1 MKEAVLSVS
10 IPSLRHRASGK
21 VREIYEDG
29 DRLVIV
35 TTDRLSAFDVVMSQG
50 IPGRGIVL
58 TELSEFWFRRLEGIC
73 PHHLVT
79 TDVRKMP
86 AGVAEQADRL
96 AGRTM
101 YVDAVDIVPVECVV
115 RGYLAGSGWK
125 EYRSAG
131 TVCGVALP
139 SGLVES
145 DRLPAPIFTPTT
157 KAAEGHDLPMTFDEV
172 VAQVGAATAESLRD
186 LSLAL
191 YEAGAK
197 HAAERGI
204 LLADTKFEFGIRD
217 GRIVLAD
224 EALTPDSSRYWDAEA
239 YEPGRGQDSFDKQV
253 VRDWLE
259 TTDWNKQPP
268 PPTLPDAI
276 IERAAGRYREI
287 AARLMR

>member
-79 TDVRKMP
+79 TDVRRMP

-125 EYRSAG
+125 EYRSSG

-157 KAAEGHDLPMTFDEV
+157 KAAKGHDLPMTFDEV
-172 VAQVGAATAESLRD
+172 VAQVGAATAKSLRD